1 MTIAPRASALR
12 TSAPL
17 GLVVFDC
24 DGVLVNSEVI
34 AARVLSRELV
44 AIGFPLTPEDCL
56 ARYTGIS
63 LPSVVARIED
73 EWGHKVPVDFLDRL
87 RRRDS
92 QAFRDELRAI
102 PHVGEVAAG
111 IRVPKCVASSGRLA
125 KIRLTL
131 SLTGLLE
138 LFDPHLFSAEM
149 VAHGKPAPDL
159 FLFAA
164 TKMGVEPA
172 SSLVVEDSKAGVR
185 AGLAAGMRVLGFVG
199 GAHCRPGH
207 DATLAAAGAERI
219 FADMRDLPDR
229 WQPRPRT
236 APNPDRPSPP
246 AASR

>member
-1 MTIAPRASALR
+1 MTVAPRASA
-12 TSAPL
+12 PP

-24 DGVLVNSEVI
+24 DGVLVDSEVI

-44 AIGFPLTPEDCL
+44 AIGFMLTPEDCL

-73 EWGHKVPVDFLDRL
+73 EWGHKVPADFLDRL
-87 RRRDS
+87 RRGDG
-92 QAFRDELRAI
+92 QAFREELRAI
-102 PHVGEVAAG
+102 PHVHEVVAG
-111 IRVPKCVASSGRLA
+111 IAMPRCVASSSRLA

-131 SLTGLLE
+131 SLAGLLK

-164 TKMGVEPA
+164 AQMGVEPA
-172 SSLVVEDSKAGVR
+172 YCLAVEDSQAGVR

-207 DATLAAAGAERI
+207 GATLQAAGAERI
-219 FADMRDLPDR
+219 FADMRDLPDLLV
-229 WQPRPRT
+229 
-236 APNPDRPSPP
+236 APPP
-246 AASR
+246 GCG

>member
-1 MTIAPRASALR
+1 MTIAPR
-12 TSAPL
+12 TSAPP

-24 DGVLVNSEVI
+24 DGVLVDSEVI

-63 LPSVVARIED
+63 LPAVVARIED

-87 RRRDS
+87 RHSDA
-92 QAFRDELRAI
+92 QAFRNELRAI
-102 PHVGEVAAG
+102 PHVREVAAG
-111 IRVPKCVASSGRLA
+111 IRVPKCVASSSRLA

-164 TKMGVEPA
+164 AQMGVKPA
-172 SSLVVEDSKAGVR
+172 SCLVVEDSEAGVR
-185 AGLAAGMRVLGFVG
+185 AGVAAEMRVLGFVG

-207 DATLAAAGAERI
+207 DARLAAAGAERI
-219 FADMRDLPDR
+219 FADMRDLPDLL
-229 WQPRPRT
+229 
-236 APNPDRPSPP
+236 AAPP
-246 AASR
+246 AHRP